1 LSIVLYRKVE
11 KLLAVGDKAPNFR
24 LPTSNSSYVALEDFL
39 GKKNV
44 VVYFYP
50 KDFTRGCTAEA
61 CSFRDSYEAFKDLG
75 AEVIGISSDSQDSH
89 REFAQQ
95 HHLPFILVSDA
106 NASVRRAYEVKKSLG
121 LFAGRVSFVIDK
133 KGIIRH
139 IFSSQTRATAHVGE
153 ALNVLKSLS

>member
-1 LSIVLYRKVE
+1 M
-11 KLLAVGDKAPNFR
+11 
-24 LPTSNSSYVALEDFL
+24 
-39 GKKNV
+39 

-89 REFAQQ
+89 RDFAQQ
-95 HHLPFILVSDA
+95 HHLPFILLSDA
-106 NASVRRAYEVKKSLG
+106 DGSVRKAYEVKKSLG

-139 IFSSQTRATAHVGE
+139 IFSSQTRVRAHVGE
-153 ALNVLKSLS
+153 ALNVLKTLC

>member
-1 LSIVLYRKVE
+1 M
-11 KLLAVGDKAPNFR
+11 
-24 LPTSNSSYVALEDFL
+24 
-39 GKKNV
+39 